1 MNYTHGKCEGCKVIF
16 RWSGWP
22 RLKDAACPRCG
33 ANLARTAANLNRRLS
48 LSDEVPLGQQEMK
61 RQLLL
66 RERQAAEV
74 RLPLRLSCGHLLV
87 LRGAEARAMKP
98 FAKPGR
104 TAGCEVCK
112 ELGRTEHITVRR
124 IEA

>member
-1 MNYTHGKCEGCKVIF
+1 MTHGKCEGCEVIF

-48 LSDEVPLGQQEMK
+48 LVNEAPLGQQEMK
-61 RQLLL
+61 RQLVL
-66 RERQAAEV
+66 RERQA

-87 LRGAEARAMKP
+87 LRGAEASAMRP

-104 TAGCEVCK
+104 TACCEVCK
-112 ELGRTEHITVRR
+112 ELGKVEHITVRR
-124 IEA
+124 IET